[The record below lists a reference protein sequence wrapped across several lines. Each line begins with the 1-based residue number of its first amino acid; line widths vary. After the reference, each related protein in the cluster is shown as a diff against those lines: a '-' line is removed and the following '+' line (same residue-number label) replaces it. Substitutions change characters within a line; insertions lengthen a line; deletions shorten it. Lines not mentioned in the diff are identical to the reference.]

1 MTSVF
6 QDLGLVDLDDFRH
19 GGPNITAYR
28 LIDPDNPTVVSIRTE
43 WLILSQRGVNSPLME
58 YSEIEV
64 RAVRINEMIHML
76 SDIPYNYEIPLLKKK
91 KSSVLA
97 HSGWTLLFRSVRCLW
112 TWPRFMCLICN
123 VSQAVVYYIYELH
136 VHILHSRQR
145 SFREN
150 KNLHKLSF
158 KIPHR
163 LSVLFHFF
171 PIRISCILVLFF
183 VFVQEKLPLLHSFV

>member
-91 KSSVLA
+91 KKQCACTQWMDLALSERKMSVDLA
-97 HSGWTLLFRSVRCLW
+97 
-112 TWPRFMCLICN
+112 
-123 VSQAVVYYIYELH
+123 QIY
-136 VHILHSRQR
+136 
-145 SFREN
+145 
-150 KNLHKLSF
+150 
-158 KIPHR
+158 
-163 LSVLFHFF
+163 
-171 PIRISCILVLFF
+171 
-183 VFVQEKLPLLHSFV
+183 VFDL